1 MWPLAEIRAVNRWT
15 NKQSITGPRQATD
28 LDMETCFI
36 AGVGK
41 SSDKLKYFQENIEK
55 IKKESQQLA
64 TDLDEWIK
72 DTQTLVT
79 KMSSVR

>member
-1 MWPLAEIRAVNRWT
+1 MRW
-15 NKQSITGPRQATD
+15 KK
-28 LDMETCFI
+28 CFI

-79 KMSSVR
+79 KMSSGR

>member
-1 MWPLAEIRAVNRWT
+1 
-15 NKQSITGPRQATD
+15 
-28 LDMETCFI
+28 METCFI